1 MALTKVSYSMIE
13 SAPANVLN
21 YGADPTG
28 VADSTAAINAA
39 LDASNQVFMPAGTY
53 KVSSGELT
61 FNTGN
66 ELFGV
71 FSKTIINGTLWAG
84 YIFAVQT
91 VNDVQISNI
100 IVNSGLISR
109 PLTITNSNRIT
120 VRNCTFN
127 EGNNDGIYIQTG
139 NGISLLDCYI
149 NDAVRNGVSVIGGT
163 NITIDGC
170 EIVGTNASRA
180 GGSPFSGIDVE
191 PDSAG
196 IVDGIVIN
204 NNYIFNWG
212 GHGCAFAGISPNEIR
227 DAKCT
232 NNTIINSGFDCIG
245 VFGDNT
251 QNIVIDSN
259 TIYTGSRGVFSNN
272 VGATPAR
279 LLISNNSIYPRS
291 GVTTA
296 LGIEF
301 QVDTQAVI
309 IGNKIVGVDTP
320 MKISDCISGVNIV
333 GNQISNVTN
342 PLTVFSASFVNIVG
356 NQFKVSY
363 GIDLQTANSVLVS
376 DNHFADMQAA
386 ATQVIWARLSS
397 TNINVTNNAFYGA
410 GVGLTAYFTANGAG
424 ANVRQANNNW
434 QIAAAAPST
443 GYWVRGDI
451 VYNNAPASAGFI
463 GFVCT
468 VTGSPGTWTTFGL
481 IT

>member
-1 MALTKVSYSMIE
+1 MALTKVSFSMIE

-39 LDASNQVFMPAGTY
+39 LDASNQVFMPEGTY

-71 FSKTIINGTLWAG
+71 FGKTIINGTLWAG

-100 IVNSGLISR
+100 TVNSALTSR
-109 PLTITNSNRIT
+109 PLTITNSNRVT

-127 EGNNDGIYIQTG
+127 EGNNDCIYIQTG
-139 NGISLLDCYI
+139 NGIAILDCYI
-149 NDAVRNGVSVIGGT
+149 NDAVRNGISVIGGT

-170 EIVGTNASRA
+170 EIVGTNASRT

-191 PDSAG
+191 PDSG
-196 IVDGIVIN
+196 GVVDGIVIN
-204 NNYIFNWG
+204 NNYIYNWA
-212 GHGCAFAGISPNEIR
+212 GHGCAFAGISPNEVR

-245 VFGDNT
+245 VFGDNA
-251 QNIVIDSN
+251 QNVVIDSN
-259 TIYTGSRGVFSNN
+259 TMYTGSRGVLSNN
-272 VGATPAR
+272 VGTTPAR

-309 IGNKIVGVDTP
+309 IGNKIIGVDTP
-320 MKISDCISGVNIV
+320 IKIAGCISGINIV
-333 GNQISNVTN
+333 GNQISDVTN
-342 PLTVFSASFVNIVG
+342 PLTVFSSSFVNIVG

-363 GIDLQTANSVLVS
+363 GIDLQTANGVLVS

-386 ATQVIWARLSS
+386 ATQVIAARISS

-410 GVGLTAYFTANGAG
+410 GAGLTAYFTANGAG
-424 ANVRQANNNW
+424 ADVRQANNTW
-434 QIAAAAPST
+434 QLATAAPTT
-443 GYWVRGDI
+443 GYWVQGDI
-451 VYNNAPASAGFI
+451 VYNTAPASAGYI
-463 GFVCT
+463 GWVCT
-468 VTGSPGTWTTFGL
+468 VTGSPGTWRTFGL
-481 IT
+481 IS

>member
-21 YGADPTG
+21 FGADPTG

-39 LDASNQVFMPAGTY
+39 LDASDQVFMPAGTY

-71 FSKTIINGTLWAG
+71 FGKTIINGTLWNG

-100 IVNSGLISR
+100 TVNSAFSSR
-109 PLTITNSNRIT
+109 PLTITNSNRVT

-127 EGNNDGIYIQTG
+127 DGTNDGIYIQTG
-139 NGISLLDCYI
+139 NGISILDCYI
-149 NDAVRNGVSVIGGT
+149 NDAFRNGISVIGGT

-170 EIVGTNASRA
+170 EIVGTNAART

-191 PDSAG
+191 PDSG
-196 IVDGIVIN
+196 SVVDGILIN
-204 NNYIFNWG
+204 NNYIYNWA
-212 GHGCAFAGISPNEIR
+212 GHGCAFAGISPSEIR
-227 DAKCT
+227 NAKCT
-232 NNTIINSGFDCIG
+232 NNTIINSGFDCIAVLG
-245 VFGDNT
+245 ANT
-251 QNIVIDSN
+251 QNVVIDSN

-272 VGATPAR
+272 VGATPAEI
-279 LLISNNSIYPRS
+279 LISNNSIFPRS

-301 QVDTQAVI
+301 QVDTQALI
-309 IGNKIVGVDTP
+309 IGNKITAVDVP
-320 MKISDCISGVNIV
+320 IKISNCISGVNIV
-333 GNQISNVTN
+333 GNLISDATN
-342 PLTVFSASFVNIVG
+342 PLTISSSSFINIVG

-363 GIDLQTANSVLVS
+363 GIDLQTANGVLVS
-376 DNHFADMQAA
+376 DNLFCDMPAA
-386 ATQVIWARLSS
+386 ATQLIWARISS

-410 GVGLTAYFTANGAG
+410 GAGLTSYFTANGAG
-424 ANVRQANNNW
+424 ANVRQANNTW
-434 QIAAAAPST
+434 QLATAAPTT
-443 GYWVRGDI
+443 GYWVQGDI
-451 VYNNAPASAGFI
+451 VYNTTPASAGFI

-468 VTGSPGTWTTFGL
+468 VTGSPGTWRTFGL
-481 IT
+481 IS

>member
-1 MALTKVSYSMIE
+1 MALTKVTYSMIE

-28 VADSTAAINAA
+28 VADSTAALNAA

-53 KVSSGELT
+53 KVSSGQLS

-71 FSKTIINGTLWAG
+71 FGKTIINGTLWNG
-84 YIFAVQT
+84 YIFAVET

-100 IVNSGLISR
+100 TVNSAFSSR
-109 PLTITNSNRIT
+109 PLTITNSNRVT

-127 EGNNDGIYIQTG
+127 DGTNDGIYIQTG
-139 NGISLLDCYI
+139 NGISILDCYI
-149 NDAVRNGVSVIGGT
+149 NDAFRNGISVIGGT

-191 PDSAG
+191 PDPG
-196 IVDGIVIN
+196 NEVDGIVIN

-212 GHGCAFAGISPNEIR
+212 GHGCAFAGISPSEIR
-227 DAKCT
+227 NAKCT
-232 NNTIINSGFDCIG
+232 NNTIINSGFDCIAVLG
-245 VFGDNT
+245 ANT
-251 QNIVIDSN
+251 QNVVIDSN

-272 VGATPAR
+272 VGATPAEI
-279 LLISNNSIYPRS
+279 LISNNSIFPRS

-301 QVDTQAVI
+301 QVDTQALI
-309 IGNKIVGVDTP
+309 IGNKITAVETP
-320 MKISDCISGVNIV
+320 IKVSGCISGVNIV
-333 GNQISNVTN
+333 GNLISDVTS
-342 PLTVFSASFVNIVG
+342 PLTIFSSSFVNIVG

-363 GIDLQTANSVLVS
+363 GIDLQTANGVLVS
-376 DNHFADMQAA
+376 DNLFCDMPAA
-386 ATQVIWARLSS
+386 ATQLIAARLSS
-397 TNINVTNNAFYGA
+397 TNINVINNAFYGA
-410 GVGLTAYFTANGAG
+410 GVGLTNYFNASGAG
-424 ANVRQANNNW
+424 ANVRQANNTW
-434 QIAAAAPST
+434 QYGTAAPTT
-443 GYWVRGDI
+443 GNWVQGDI
-451 VYNNAPASAGFI
+451 VYNTAPASAGFI

-468 VTGSPGTWTTFGL
+468 VTGAPGTWRTFGL
-481 IT
+481 IS